1 MGIFIFLPRI
11 VMNNSTRNFTN
22 SSNAQNSSSFKDK
35 LRKLTTGVAL
45 AGTLM
50 VGNPSCTSCSHE
62 KNIEQEA
69 KNEQVEKKV
78 IEQAADSVTDMDDF
92 YKKAALKAAI
102 AEQEDISE
110 ELDMEIEENKAV
122 INENKAVINE
132 NKAAI
137 HWYEAS
143 DYASM
148 ERQAKDRETVTSE
161 ELNFDKDLQKALLG
175 YLKDCKE
182 VGYEPSAHC
191 KKLLASIKK

>member
-1 MGIFIFLPRI
+1 
-11 VMNNSTRNFTN
+11 MNNSTRNFTN

-35 LRKLTTGVAL
+35 LRKLTTGAAL

-62 KNIEQEA
+62 KNIDQEA

-78 IEQAADSVTDMDDF
+78 IEQAADSVTDMDAF

-122 INENKAVINE
+122 INENKVVINE

-137 HWYEAS
+137 
-143 DYASM
+143 
-148 ERQAKDRETVTSE
+148 R
-161 ELNFDKDLQKALLG
+161 
-175 YLKDCKE
+175 
-182 VGYEPSAHC
+182 
-191 KKLLASIKK
+191 

>member
-1 MGIFIFLPRI
+1 
-11 VMNNSTRNFTN
+11 
-22 SSNAQNSSSFKDK
+22 
-35 LRKLTTGVAL
+35 
-45 AGTLM
+45 M

-132 NKAAI
+132 NKAVINENKAAI

>member
-1 MGIFIFLPRI
+1 
-11 VMNNSTRNFTN
+11 MNNSTRNFSN

-45 AGTLM
+45 AGTLLM
-50 VGNPSCTSCSHE
+50 GTACENKTNTTADQQ
-62 KNIEQEA
+62 KDKIENVEVKTQE
-69 KNEQVEKKV
+69 QST
-78 IEQAADSVTDMDDF
+78 DSVADMDAF
-92 YKKAALKAAI
+92 YKKAALEVAI
-102 AEQEDISE
+102 AEQEGIAE

-137 HWYEAS
+137 RWYEAS

-148 ERQAKDRETVTSE
+148 ERQAKDRETVTPE
-161 ELNFDKDLQKALLG
+161 ELKFNKDLQKALLG

-182 VGYEPSAHC
+182 VGYEPSTHC